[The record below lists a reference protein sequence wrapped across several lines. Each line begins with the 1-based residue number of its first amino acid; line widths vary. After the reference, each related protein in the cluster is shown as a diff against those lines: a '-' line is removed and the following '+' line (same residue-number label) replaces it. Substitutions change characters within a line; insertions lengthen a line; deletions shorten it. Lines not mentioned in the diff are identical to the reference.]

1 MMQSFN
7 RIPFFIVAILFT
19 LVQSYKST
27 AQTLSPENLRSPEK
41 PFSFPLQLAMSVPF
55 NPTAFTN
62 GSKYHLIYELY
73 LTNFSSDPI
82 KLRRIELIDPNTKD
96 AQPIVT
102 FDATQLHTMLQ
113 PLGETVSDK
122 LTLASGQAAIV
133 FIEAVSD
140 VKKTFPGRLVHR
152 VVTETDSLEGA
163 VISTRQSKLQVLT
176 PPLEGSNWTAVDGPS
191 NNVDNHHRRGSIIL
205 DGRSIDSR
213 RYAIDWKKFR
223 DSASFSGDSRDVH
236 SYFCYGEPVFAV
248 ADGRVIRAKDGLPN
262 NIPGHGAAFH
272 PAVVLTFERLAG
284 NTIVID
290 LGNGHYAHYMHL
302 QPGSLRI
309 KTGDR
314 VHKAQMLARI
324 GASGDAREPHLHF
337 EVTTSSN
344 LLFGE
349 GIPYLIDRYRIS
361 SQTNHSTD
369 IRINELPIDGE
380 VVDFEKK
387 NVKNKQASI
396 H

>member
-1 MMQSFN
+1 MIPSFN
-7 RIPFFIVAILFT
+7 RATFFLAATLFT
-19 LVQSYKST
+19 LVQSHHSI
-27 AQTLSPENLRSPEK
+27 AQTLHPKNLQSPEK
-41 PFSFPLQLAMSVPF
+41 PFSFPLQLKMSVPF
-55 NPTAFTN
+55 NPTAFAN
-62 GSKYHLIYELY
+62 GSKHHLIYELY
-73 LTNFSSDPI
+73 LTNFSSDTI
-82 KLRRIELIDPNTKD
+82 KLRRIQLIDPNTKD
-96 AQPIVT
+96 AQPVIT
-102 FDATQLHTMLQ
+102 FDATQLYTMLQ
-113 PLGETVSDK
+113 PLGKMASDK

-133 FIEAVSD
+133 FIEAD
-140 VKKTFPGRLVHR
+140 AKKSFPGKLLHR

-176 PPLEGSNWTAVDGPS
+176 SPLEGPNWTAVDGPG
-191 NNVDNHHRRGSIIL
+191 NDVDNHHRRGTIIL
-205 DGRSIDSR
+205 DGRSINSR

-223 DSASFSGDSRDVH
+223 DIASFSGDSKDVH

-272 PAVVLTFERLAG
+272 PAVVLTFEKLAG
-284 NTIVID
+284 NTVVID

-309 KTGDR
+309 KAGDR
-314 VHKAQMLARI
+314 VHKGQLIARI

-337 EVTTSSN
+337 EVTTSPH

-349 GIPYLIDRYRIS
+349 GIPYLIDRYKMS
-361 SQTNHSTD
+361 SQTNHATG
-369 IRINELPIDGE
+369 IRINEMPTDGE

-387 NVKNKQASI
+387 SVKK
-396 H
+396 